1 MSQEFN
7 DISITGVDEAKTL
20 TNNINGVMYRVHVSL
35 SERPSSMWGELFAAA
50 WKFPRHSMWR
60 RAHVTGHYI
69 VIECPI
75 DEMNR
80 YHKTPLSD
88 VAAEVNL
95 QYRKYLAES
104 RAREERERREQE
116 AADQRAKDAMRNI
129 KF

>member
-20 TNNINGVMYRVHVSL
+20 ANNVNGVTFRVHVLL
-35 SERPSSMWGELFAAA
+35 SERPSSTWGELFAAA
-50 WKFPRHSMWR
+50 WKRPRHSMWR
-60 RAHVTGHYI
+60 RAHVAGQYI

-75 DEMNR
+75 DEIER

-88 VAAEVNL
+88 VVAEVNL

-104 RAREERERREQE
+104 RAQEERERRAQE
-116 AADQRAKDAMRNI
+116 AADQRARDAIRNI